1 MSSDLRGLP
10 TGTRLSDYR
19 LERVLGHGGFGIT
32 YLATDLSLDQ
42 KVAIKEY
49 YPREFAVRDSTKTI
63 HATGSGEDRDN
74 FAWGLD
80 RFREEAKTLAR
91 FSHPNVVAVRR
102 LFEANGTSYIVM
114 DFCEGAPLDQI
125 IKRDAPLSKSVLEG
139 LFMSLLDGLEHIHAA
154 GVMHRDIK
162 PANIFI
168 RADGSPVLLDF
179 GAARQALVSHS
190 RSMTS
195 LATAHYAAFEQYST
209 HGKQGAWTDI
219 YGLAATLYH
228 AATGEKPKDSPDR
241 ILEDTLEPL
250 ATKAAGRY
258 ARDFLRAIDAGMAVR
273 PENRPQTV
281 REWRSLLGPIS
292 QKVSSGGA
300 PVEMS
305 QGETSPSKVEASVGA
320 EAMDTEGVSE
330 EVPNSPHQ
338 EQRSVVPVSLVVI
351 LVLIIALFASIFAFA
366 WKSHPASKGD
376 AETVSMYVSGRAN
389 ARDQPSA
396 EGSSILGT
404 YDVGT
409 LLSGTWVN
417 GATDA
422 NERWLKFEADGKAR
436 YIWDGNLS
444 AEALSGEPALDAS
457 AEAMLPDDAIQFV
470 KMYVDASK
478 SSSGIAASDFV
489 ASYYAETVDYFGGTV
504 VRSQVADEKI
514 RYVARWPERNYQIMD
529 ETLQTDCSSGDG
541 ACLVSGEMW
550 YSATS
555 EARGAHGEGYAEF
568 TLGVKKVGGDIRII
582 YETSKVIRR

>member
-1 MSSDLRGLP
+1 MSSDLRALP
-10 TGTRLSDYR
+10 TGTCLSDYR

-63 HATGSGEDRDN
+63 HATGSAEDRNN

-125 IKRDAPLSKSVLEG
+125 IKRDAPLSKAVVEVL
-139 LFMSLLDGLEHIHAA
+139 FKSLLDGLEHVHAA

-250 ATKAAGRY
+250 ASKAVGRY
-258 ARDFLRAIDAGMAVR
+258 PRDFLRAIDAGLAVR
-273 PENRPQTV
+273 PEHRPQSV
-281 REWRSLLGPIS
+281 KEWRAQLEPAR
-292 QKVSSGGA
+292 QAVSSREQPAENSRYDNDQSA
-300 PVEMS
+300 PEDTAQDPFKS
-305 QGETSPSKVEASVGA
+305 SPFWFAAVLLFLGLCVAIFGLPNKSGDQEVLLQNESGVSLTDERANVEASVSE
-320 EAMDTEGVSE
+320 EAPPQNVSE
-330 EVPNSPHQ
+330 EAPPQN
-338 EQRSVVPVSLVVI
+338 
-351 LVLIIALFASIFAFA
+351 
-366 WKSHPASKGD
+366 
-376 AETVSMYVSGRAN
+376 
-389 ARDQPSA
+389 
-396 EGSSILGT
+396 GSSADIEASVAAALAAQQVAREYSKIENCPDVEEIWEMCSGT
-404 YDVGT
+404 YYLENGDKYAGQWKDNQYSYGI
-409 LLSGTWVN
+409 LSFKSGN
-417 GATDA
+417 SYLG
-422 NERWLKFEADGKAR
+422 KFKNDKF
-436 YIWDGNLS
+436 
-444 AEALSGEPALDAS
+444 SGYGVYK
-457 AEAMLPDDAIQFV
+457 F
-470 KMYVDASK
+470 
-478 SSSGIAASDFV
+478 SSGN
-489 ASYYAETVDYFGGTV
+489 SYLGEFKNDNFNGYGRIVDEYG
-504 VRSQVADEKI
+504 KI
-514 RYVARWPERNYQIMD
+514 IEQGFYKD
-529 ETLQTDCSSGDG
+529 DKLQ
-541 ACLVSGEMW
+541 
-550 YSATS
+550 
-555 EARGAHGEGYAEF
+555 
-568 TLGVKKVGGDIRII
+568 
-582 YETSKVIRR
+582 